1 MCNSWSIFFS
11 VLLSSRYC
19 CYVTKIVF
27 LNVFFF
33 AIISTTDVIN
43 STPFSFAWLDR
54 SDTDKCSSVPKVEHW
69 EWGGKL
75 KWNVSLVK
83 FVRIFVI
90 VLKESHSEYFGV
102 KIEYWILLYFL
113 NFLQCFILEFLV
125 NWNCVLIMMSRFNFL
140 LSKYLLI
147 CNKKHS
153 FCHL

>member
-54 SDTDKCSSVPKVEHW
+54 SSQSGTVFGW
-69 EWGGKL
+69 EWGEKL
-75 KWNVSLVK
+75 KWDVSLVK

-102 KIEYWILLYFL
+102 KIEYSILLYFL
-113 NFLQCFILEFLV
+113 SFLQCFLLEFLV
-125 NWNCVLIMMSRFNFL
+125 NWNCVLIMWSRFNFFIIKI
-140 LSKYLLI
+140 SSYLQ
-147 CNKKHS
+147 
-153 FCHL
+153 